1 MSLSRAEWL
10 EGSCFCTASNRKQWV
25 SGGMRGTVFR
35 KNLMTAKAVLLI
47 FQNSKE
53 FPINGNIFLHT
64 IDARGYQGE
73 FFFSFFFHFW
83 LPRGVWVP
91 RPAIRSEPQLRPTL
105 QLGQYWIL

>member
-73 FFFSFFFHFW
+73 FFFSFFFSFLAAPW
-83 LPRGVWVP
+83 RMGSQ
-91 RPAIRSEPQLRPTL
+91 ASDQI
-105 QLGQYWIL
+105 